1 MKLACVLVEFE
12 LDSVILFC
20 TRETSLE
27 LKRRHWY
34 ECFFFFLVALIC
46 GKLLS
51 LHASDMRETVQIIML
66 TGG

>member
-1 MKLACVLVEFE
+1 MF
-12 LDSVILFC
+12 
-20 TRETSLE
+20 SLIDE
-27 LKRRHWY
+27 KKKKKKTCQEKRTPALENWY